1 MRTSS
6 GQLYLIDFG
15 AARYFKPGQ
24 SKDTIPLGSPGYA
37 APEQYGRAQTTPRA
51 DVYSLGALLHHLISR
66 RDPSETPFS
75 FAPLS
80 AYGPTGL
87 SELETLVLRMV
98 ELDSER
104 RPADIA
110 EVEAELR
117 RIREP
122 RAAAEPRIWR
132 AVPGQVPPPVLA
144 PGAYL
149 PPPVRQQMQQHMQ
162 AVTTRKK
169 KTRRT
174 FLVGGLAVASSLA
187 LGGFSYWRYWHPG
200 RLVLDSRFSRSLS
213 SPLFDISTIA
223 WSVDGTCVAFG
234 ADDGSIVV
242 SRFLNTHGRFSS
254 GFSTSTFPLTNTP
267 TQPINALAWSP
278 DNTSLLVLTQDGQ
291 LQVRDSNLQKIS
303 TLATAITTAA
313 WAPNGINIFALNE
326 QGDGLLFLYNPDTGA
341 GLPLGSRGLNLR
353 NVLAWSPDGTRIA
366 AEQVMEPGSHV
377 LLIMST
383 DVDQMDTSI
392 SPGPSTTTAL
402 TWSPDGH
409 YLAALDVTGTL
420 QVWDMQ
426 NSNNLVF
433 SKSITTQQ
441 NQLAWS
447 TDSRFLAAIDDANE
461 LLVLDRS
468 SGDTLVSAPIADPPG
483 RGSAFPGRALTWL
496 DSQHIALAS
505 NNMEYWIWDVPWF

>member
-1 MRTSS
+1 
-6 GQLYLIDFG
+6 
-15 AARYFKPGQ
+15 
-24 SKDTIPLGSPGYA
+24 
-37 APEQYGRAQTTPRA
+37 
-51 DVYSLGALLHHLISR
+51 
-66 RDPSETPFS
+66 
-75 FAPLS
+75 
-80 AYGPTGL
+80 
-87 SELETLVLRMV
+87 
-98 ELDSER
+98 
-104 RPADIA
+104 
-110 EVEAELR
+110 
-117 RIREP
+117 
-122 RAAAEPRIWR
+122 
-132 AVPGQVPPPVLA
+132 
-144 PGAYL
+144 
-149 PPPVRQQMQQHMQ
+149 
-162 AVTTRKK
+162 
-169 KTRRT
+169 
-174 FLVGGLAVASSLA
+174 
-187 LGGFSYWRYWHPG
+187 
-200 RLVLDSRFSRSLS
+200 
-213 SPLFDISTIA
+213 
-223 WSVDGTCVAFG
+223 
-234 ADDGSIVV
+234 VV